1 MIDLTHTTTASSD
14 SIKSLIFST
23 RSTIASQNT
32 QIPSSSSPGSHK
44 HKTSLSIH
52 TNASTEPILG
62 AVSTTP
68 ILPVKPE
75 STDATNLVDAS
86 YAPAPQPISKPKD
99 ASSWR
104 DKLHIHSKPEVPGKE
119 RWRDATLSE
128 KERWKEWQKAKD
140 REQAAG
146 STTGFYSDFY
156 KGKGKSGYWLDI
168 GW

>member
-1 MIDLTHTTTASSD
+1 MIDFSHTTTASSD
-14 SIKSLIFST
+14 SIKSLISST
-23 RSTIASQNT
+23 HSTIASQST
-32 QIPSSSSPGSHK
+32 HISSSSSSDAQK

-75 STDATNLVDAS
+75 PTDTTNLIDTS
-86 YAPAPQPISKPKD
+86 YAPAPQKTAKPKD

-119 RWRDATLSE
+119 KWRDATLNE

-146 STTGFYSDFY
+146 STIGFYTEFY
-156 KGKGKSGYWLDI
+156 KGKGKSGYWLDF